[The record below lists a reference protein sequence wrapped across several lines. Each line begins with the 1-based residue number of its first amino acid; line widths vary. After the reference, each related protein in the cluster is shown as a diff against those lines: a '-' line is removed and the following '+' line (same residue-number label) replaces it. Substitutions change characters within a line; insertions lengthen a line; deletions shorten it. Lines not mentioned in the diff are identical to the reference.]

1 MDIDVRLK
9 SIDLSKAIEKAG
21 KMERQVR
28 AMVTIAAREDTKPYV
43 PYLNGDLRDSANT
56 ESQPEDGLL
65 VYGSSSVPYAA
76 AQYYGLPNK
85 TWPGTAMQWFEH
97 SKAANLKK
105 WIQIAQREAEKI
117 AGN

>member
-1 MDIDVRLK
+1 MNIDVRLR
-9 SIDLSKAIEKAG
+9 SIDLAKALAKAG

-43 PYLNGDLRDSANT
+43 PYKQGPLRDSANT

-76 AQYYGLPNK
+76 AQYYGLPGK
-85 TWPGTAMQWFEH
+85 RTPGTTMQWFEH
-97 SKAANLKK
+97 SKSANLSK
-105 WIQIAQREAEKI
+105 WIRIAQEEAEKV
-117 AGN
+117 AKS